1 MTSLQIRSL
10 STAIVCLIAVGSGIW
25 WSQVRPSSQQQ
36 FQIGLAAIA
45 NSDWEQVRKSADQL
59 KDHPDFA
66 TQSHLL
72 RGVFL
77 LKVGRAAD
85 ALNHLA
91 KVPPLGEHREPALLA
106 AGEAL
111 YSLDRFAEAQQMFA
125 TVASEQ
131 PKHVEAHRWLA
142 SIAYDLGAFSQAMG
156 ELEIVTQLAPTDYR
170 PHLLKGHMLAD
181 TEQFR
186 PAIQEYASALKLSP
200 PAFVEEEILPAMA
213 AAQMQDRQY
222 PEAAATLARAPR
234 TGANLA
240 LHAECEMAQGHAEAA
255 EKLVEEAQSLDS
267 KAPGLFK
274 VIGRLRLDAGHPS
287 EAVLAL
293 RKAVEA
299 DPRDYESRHQLAQAL
314 RLTGD
319 TVRADDEATRAIQT
333 TEQIAKLAEL
343 NQQAIQH
350 PTDAEVR
357 LELAELCAQLGMTK
371 LAAMWQKAAASCRQF
386 APLESSAL
394 PVQSRTG
401 Q

>member
-1 MTSLQIRSL
+1 MTSLQLRSL
-10 STAIVCLIAVGSGIW
+10 STAIVLAIAVGSGVW
-25 WSQVRPSSQQQ
+25 WSQARPSPQQQ
-36 FQIGLAAIA
+36 FQLGLAAIKKG
-45 NSDWEQVRKSADQL
+45 DWEQVRKSADQL
-59 KDHPDFA
+59 NERPEFA
-66 TQSHLL
+66 AQSHVL

-85 ALNHLA
+85 ALSHLA
-91 KVPPLGEHREPALLA
+91 TVQPVGELREPALMA

-125 TVASEQ
+125 TLASEQ

-156 ELEIVTQLAPTDYR
+156 ELDLVMQLAPTDYR

-181 TEQFR
+181 TEQYR
-186 PAIQEYASALKLSP
+186 PAIQEYAAALKRSP
-200 PAFVEEEILPAMA
+200 PALVEEEILPAMA

-222 PEAAATLARAPR
+222 VEAVATLTRAPR

-240 LHAECEMAQGHAEAA
+240 LYAECEMAQGHADAA
-255 EKLVEEAQSLDS
+255 EKLVKEAQSLDAR
-267 KAPGLFK
+267 APGLFK
-274 VIGRLRLDAGHPS
+274 VLGRLRLDDGRPS
-287 EAVLAL
+287 EAVPAL

-314 RLTGD
+314 RSIGEVAQAD
-319 TVRADDEATRAIQT
+319 AEAKRAVET

-343 NQQAIQH
+343 NKQAIDH

-357 LELAELCAQLGMTK
+357 LELAELCEQLGMTK
-371 LAAMWQKAAASCRQF
+371 LAAMWHKAAASCRRF
-386 APLESSAL
+386 APL
-394 PVQSRTG
+394 
-401 Q
+401 